1 MDDAHVKEM
10 CDDIKSAMQESNCN
24 LETFHKKT
32 VEAAGDIGTHVI
44 PQTTWADFDLIT
56 DSANRDCSA
65 VPDFSMPDCK
75 LSLSLSILYYP
86 FQPID
91 VV

>member
-1 MDDAHVKEM
+1 MDDAQVKEM
-10 CDDIKSAMQESNCN
+10 CDDIKSKMQESNCN
-24 LETFHKKT
+24 LETLHNKI
-32 VEAAGDIGTHVI
+32 VESAGDIGTHVV
-44 PQTTWADFDLIT
+44 PQTTWAEFDQYT
-56 DSANRDCSA
+56 VMGNEHCSA
-65 VPDFSMPDCK
+65 IPDFSMPDCK